1 MRVFLSYVVH
11 LFTVSGVFFSFLALI
26 ASIERNLP
34 LVFFYLAI
42 ALFIDGV
49 DGSLARRVDVKKY
62 TPNINGENL
71 DNIIDYLN

>member
-1 MRVFLSYVVH
+1 MRVFLSYGVH

-49 DGSLARRVDVKKY
+49 DGCLARLSILGKITDHKTFVGV
-62 TPNINGENL
+62 P
-71 DNIIDYLN
+71 